1 MYCKS
6 FSENHAV
13 YEVTWKNL
21 VRPDRSQLTL
31 WLMRISRYITKATDT
46 HPQYV
51 ILVAFPQQQW

>member
-1 MYCKS
+1 MYHKL

-13 YEVTWKNL
+13 YEATWKNL
-21 VRPDRSQLTL
+21 VQTDRSQLT
-31 WLMRISRYITKATDT
+31 WRMRISCCITEATDT